1 MNDFEKNIEY
11 KKLKPIYF
19 FTNTELEK
27 KVRGIS
33 DADLV
38 DVPEKYRRNFWKHT
52 PFGRTLSL
60 RNDSW
65 KKVLKIVGGIAGAV
79 LTAYTGIEL
88 DIIPKQTI
96 EPMFLLFSNTQLLE
110 LINDPIAII
119 VTIALL
125 LFTVFSGWLI
135 HKGFITDRISTEIKE
150 VLSKVKDARD
160 PDSPGGAE
168 FTQEERAIILSEG
181 IDVIESVLEKYGID
195 IDLDGD
201 GK

>member
-1 MNDFEKNIEY
+1 MIRNKSHIEKREVNNISVSSNDARHR
-11 KKLKPIYF
+11 PITKDDYVHIANPPKR
-19 FTNTELEK
+19 T
-27 KVRGIS
+27 
-33 DADLV
+33 
-38 DVPEKYRRNFWKHT
+38 FWKHT

-60 RNDSW
+60 RNKTGKTITS
-65 KKVLKIVGGIAGAV
+65 VALSLVGI
-79 LTAYTGIEL
+79 YTGIEFNF
-88 DIIPKQTI
+88 IPKQTI

-110 LINDPIAII
+110 LINDPIALI

-168 FTQEERAIILSEG
+168 FTKEERAIILAEG